1 MLYSM
6 SSLRSCSKH
15 SDLNYNIL
23 KLMFKE
29 EFRLQAS
36 FFNRSYFLFSS
47 LTIVLF
53 TFIMGATLPLLRRAV
68 AIEDMIL
75 VAHWVLLFYG
85 LSVGGFAMFGD
96 RILERRF
103 GSVSLLL
110 GSGYTLPIRFR
121 RLFLLFYI
129 KDTLY
134 YVFFTILP
142 MILGLALASVFVPIS
157 FSSLFYLFV
166 SLTLSFLIGISISV
180 LLFAVLARIGV
191 SGLVIAAAGG
201 SYIWFAGI
209 DIKVV
214 AAQLPPLVFYHSH
227 SFYIVLE
234 VLIISLLLGVIS
246 SFFIK
251 ETPTPHERKAK
262 EAFMRTLSL
271 TSRMV
276 SKYGPMLSKDIL
288 DLVRSGIIFPVILTF
303 MTPLLFL
310 YAVTWFVESV
320 MLWNFSFSLLFYA
333 AMVGFFC
340 TLLYSWL
347 SNVDISECYNS
358 LPLSMPHV
366 IRTKLIL
373 FLFFICVVAVP
384 YLVAV
389 GYLKGEMDLLLI
401 GLFIMFTVSSYVGSV
416 LAYLTGL
423 FTNSYLLDAKILLQ
437 FSLFVVPVLLAET
450 LLSFYYPVS
459 SEFSTLYLTVIG
471 LVLVAASILFLSKL
485 DSRWK
490 GRMFR
495 IS

>member
-1 MLYSM
+1 ML
-6 SSLRSCSKH
+6 
-15 SDLNYNIL
+15 DLNIL

-53 TFIMGATLPLLRRAV
+53 TFIMGATLPMLRHAV
-68 AIEDMIL
+68 AIDDLLL

-85 LSVGGFAMFGD
+85 LGVGGFAMFGD
-96 RILERRF
+96 CILERRF

-110 GSGYTLPIRFR
+110 ASGYTLPIRFR
-121 RLFLLFYI
+121 RLFFLFYI

-134 YVFFTILP
+134 YIFFTILP
-142 MILGLALASVFVPIS
+142 MVLGLALASVFVPIS

-180 LLFAVLARIGV
+180 LLFAVLARLGGAV
-191 SGLVIAAAGG
+191 MVIVAACG
-201 SYIWFAGI
+201 SYLWFMGI
-209 DIKVV
+209 DVKEV
-214 AAQLPPLVFYHSH
+214 AAQLPSLVFYHSH

-234 VLIISLLLGVIS
+234 VLIISLLLGVLS

-251 ETPTPHERKAK
+251 EMPTPHERRAK
-262 EAFMRTLSL
+262 EAFMRTLHL
-271 TSRMV
+271 TSRIV
-276 SKYGPMLSKDIL
+276 SKYGPMLSKNIL

-303 MTPLLFL
+303 LTPLLFL

-347 SNVDISECYNS
+347 SNIDISECYNS

-384 YLVAV
+384 YLIAI
-389 GYLKGEMDLLLI
+389 GYLKGEMDLLWI
-401 GLFIMFTVSSYVGSV
+401 GLFIMFTVSAYVGSV

-423 FTNSYLLDAKILLQ
+423 FTNSYLLDAKILLL
-437 FSLFVVPVLLAET
+437 FSLAVVPVLLAET
-450 LLSFYYPVS
+450 LLSFYYPVNS
-459 SEFSTLYLTVIG
+459 NTSTIYIAG
-471 LVLVAASILFLSKL
+471 LGLLLAVGSIIFLNRL
-485 DSRWK
+485 DDRWK
-490 GRMFR
+490 GKLFR
-495 IS
+495 IA

>member
-1 MLYSM
+1 ML
-6 SSLRSCSKH
+6 
-15 SDLNYNIL
+15 DVNIL

-53 TFIMGATLPLLRRAV
+53 TFILGATLPMLRRAV
-68 AIEDMIL
+68 AIDDLLL

-103 GSVSLLL
+103 GSVSLLM

-129 KDTLY
+129 KDTIY
-134 YVFFTILP
+134 YIFFTIIP
-142 MILGLALASVFVPIS
+142 MIMGLALASVFVPIS

-180 LLFAVLARIGV
+180 LLFSVLARLGAAVLI
-191 SGLVIAAAGG
+191 IAAAGG
-201 SYIWFAGI
+201 ISLWYTGI
-209 DIKVV
+209 DVKVV
-214 AAQLPPLVFYHSH
+214 AVQLPALVFYYSH
-227 SFYIVLE
+227 SFYIVIGI
-234 VLIISLLLGVIS
+234 LITSLLLGALS
-246 SFFIK
+246 SFLIK
-251 ETPTPHERKAK
+251 EVPTPHERRAK
-262 EAFMRTLSL
+262 EAFMRTLRL
-271 TSRMV
+271 TSRLV

-303 MTPLLFL
+303 LTPLLFL
-310 YAVTWFVESV
+310 YVVTWFVESV

-347 SNVDISECYNS
+347 SNIDISECYNS

-384 YLVAV
+384 YLAAI
-389 GYLKGEMDLLLI
+389 GYLKGEMDLLWI
-401 GLFIMFTVSSYVGSV
+401 GLFIMFTVSAYVGSV

-423 FTNSYLLDAKILLQ
+423 FTNSYLLDAKILML
-437 FSLFVVPVLLAET
+437 FSLAVVPVLLAET
-450 LLSFYYPVS
+450 LLSFYYPVNS
-459 SEFSTLYLTVIG
+459 DFSKFWITG
-471 LVLVAASILFLSKL
+471 LGLILVTASVMFLNRL
-485 DSRWK
+485 DHRWK
-490 GRMFR
+490 GKMFR
-495 IS
+495 IA

>member
-1 MLYSM
+1 ML
-6 SSLRSCSKH
+6 
-15 SDLNYNIL
+15 DLKIL
-23 KLMFKE
+23 KLMFRE

-47 LTIVLF
+47 LTIVIF
-53 TFIMGATLPLLRRAV
+53 TFIMGATLPMLRRAV
-68 AIEDMIL
+68 AIDDMLL

-129 KDTLY
+129 KDTIY
-134 YVFFTILP
+134 YIFFTILP
-142 MILGLALASVFVPIS
+142 MILGLALASVFVPIF

-180 LLFAVLARIGV
+180 FLFAAIARLGAAVLA
-191 SGLVIAAAGG
+191 IAAAVG
-201 SYIWFAGI
+201 SYIWFTGI
-209 DIKVV
+209 DIKMV
-214 AAQLPPLVFYHSH
+214 AAQLPAIVFYHSH
-227 SFYIVLE
+227 SFYLVLE
-234 VLIISLLLGVIS
+234 VLIISLLLGAVS

-251 ETPTPHERKAK
+251 EAPAPHERKAK
-262 EAFMRTLSL
+262 EAFMRTLRL
-271 TSRMV
+271 TSRIV

-303 MTPLLFL
+303 LTPLLFL
-310 YAVTWFVESV
+310 YAVTWFIESV
-320 MLWNFSFSLLFYA
+320 ILWNFSFSLLFYA

-347 SNVDISECYNS
+347 SNIDISECYNS
-358 LPLSMPHV
+358 LPISMPHV

-384 YLVAV
+384 YLAAI
-389 GYLKGEMDLLLI
+389 GYLKGETDLLWI
-401 GLFIMFTVSSYVGSV
+401 GLFIMFTVSAYVGSV

-423 FTNSYLLDAKILLQ
+423 FTNSYLLDAKILML
-437 FSLFVVPVLLAET
+437 FSMAVVPVLLAET
-450 LLSFYYPVS
+450 LLSFYYPVNS
-459 SEFSTLYLTVIG
+459 NTSAIYIAG
-471 LVLVAASILFLSKL
+471 LGLAIIAVSMMFLNRL

-495 IS
+495 IA

>member
-1 MLYSM
+1 ML
-6 SSLRSCSKH
+6 
-15 SDLNYNIL
+15 DLNIL

-36 FFNRSYFLFSS
+36 FFNHSYFLFSS

-53 TFIMGATLPLLRRAV
+53 TFIMGVTLPMLRRAV
-68 AIEDMIL
+68 AIDDLLL

-103 GSVSLLL
+103 GSVSLLM

-121 RLFLLFYI
+121 RLFFLFYI
-129 KDTLY
+129 KDTIY
-134 YVFFTILP
+134 YIFFTILP
-142 MILGLALASVFVPIS
+142 MIMGLALASVFVPIS

-180 LLFAVLARIGV
+180 LLFAVIARLGAAVLA
-191 SGLVIAAAGG
+191 IASAGG
-201 SYIWFAGI
+201 FYLWFTGI

-214 AAQLPPLVFYHSH
+214 AAQLPALVYYHSH
-227 SFYIVLE
+227 SFYIVIGI
-234 VLIISLLLGVIS
+234 LITSLLLGVLS
-246 SFFIK
+246 SGFIK
-251 ETPTPHERKAK
+251 EVPTPHERRAK
-262 EAFMRTLSL
+262 EAFMRTMRL
-271 TSRMV
+271 TSRLV

-303 MTPLLFL
+303 LTPLLFL

-347 SNVDISECYNS
+347 SNIDISECYNS
-358 LPLSMPHV
+358 LPMSMPHV

-384 YLVAV
+384 YLAAI
-389 GYLKGEMDLLLI
+389 GYLKGEMDLLWR
-401 GLFIMFTVSSYVGSV
+401 GLFIMFTVSAYVGSV

-423 FTNSYLLDAKILLQ
+423 FPNSYLLDAKILLQ
-437 FSLFVVPVLLAET
+437 FSLAVVPVLLAET
-450 LLSFYYPVS
+450 LLSFYYPVNS
-459 SEFSTLYLTVIG
+459 NTSAIYIAG
-471 LVLVAASILFLSKL
+471 LGVAMVAASIIFLNRL

-495 IS
+495 IA

>member
-1 MLYSM
+1 ML
-6 SSLRSCSKH
+6 
-15 SDLNYNIL
+15 DVNIL

-53 TFIMGATLPLLRRAV
+53 TFIMGATLPMLRRAV
-68 AIEDMIL
+68 AIDDLLL
-75 VAHWVLLFYG
+75 VAHWILLFYG

-110 GSGYTLPIRFR
+110 SSGYTLPIRFK
-121 RLFLLFYI
+121 RLFFLFYI

-134 YVFFTILP
+134 YIFFTILP
-142 MILGLALASVFVPIS
+142 MILGLALASVFTPIS
-157 FSSLFYLFV
+157 FSSLLFLFV
-166 SLTLSFLIGISISV
+166 SLTLSFILGISFSV
-180 LLFAVLARIGV
+180 LLFAALARLGAAA
-191 SGLVIAAAGG
+191 LVIAATGWL
-201 SYIWFAGI
+201 YLWFTGI
-209 DIKVV
+209 DVKEV
-214 AAQLPPLVFYHSH
+214 AAQLPALVFYHSH
-227 SFYIVLE
+227 SFYLVLG
-234 VLIISLLLGVIS
+234 VFITSLALGVIS

-251 ETPTPHERKAK
+251 EVPTPHERKAK
-262 EAFMRTLSL
+262 EAFMGTARL
-271 TSRMV
+271 TSRLS
-276 SKYGPMLSKDIL
+276 SKYSPMLSKDII

-303 MTPLLFL
+303 LTPLLFL

-347 SNVDISECYNS
+347 SNIDISECYNS

-373 FLFFICVVAVP
+373 FIFFICVVAVP
-384 YLVAV
+384 YLAAI
-389 GYLKGEMDLLLI
+389 GYLKGETDLLLI
-401 GLFIMFTVSSYVGSV
+401 GLFIMFTVSVYVGSV

-423 FTNSYLLDAKILLQ
+423 FTNSYLLDAKILLL
-437 FSLFVVPVLLAET
+437 FSLAVVPVLLAET
-450 LLSFYYPVS
+450 LLSFYYPVN
-459 SEFSTLYLTVIG
+459 SEFSMIYIAGMG
-471 LVLVAASILFLSKL
+471 LILVAASMVFLNRL

-495 IS
+495 IA

>member
-1 MLYSM
+1 ML
-6 SSLRSCSKH
+6 
-15 SDLNYNIL
+15 DVNIL

-53 TFIMGATLPLLRRAV
+53 TFIMGVTLPMLRRAV
-68 AIEDMIL
+68 AIDDLLL

-85 LSVGGFAMFGD
+85 LGVGGFAMFGD

-121 RLFLLFYI
+121 RLFFLFYI
-129 KDTLY
+129 KDTIY
-134 YVFFTILP
+134 YIFFTILP
-142 MILGLALASVFVPIS
+142 MIMGLALASVFVPIS
-157 FSSLFYLFV
+157 FSSLFYLFI
-166 SLTLSFLIGISISV
+166 SLTMSFLIGISISV
-180 LLFAVLARIGV
+180 LMFAVIARLGASV
-191 SGLVIAAAGG
+191 LFVIAAGG
-201 SYIWFAGI
+201 IYLWFTGI

-214 AAQLPPLVFYHSH
+214 AAQLPALVFYHSH
-227 SFYIVLE
+227 SVYIVIGI
-234 VLIISLLLGVIS
+234 LIISLLLGVLS
-246 SFFIK
+246 SGFIK
-251 ETPTPHERKAK
+251 EMPTPHERRAK
-262 EAFMRTLSL
+262 EAFMRTLRL
-271 TSRMV
+271 TSRFV

-303 MTPLLFL
+303 LTPLLFL

-347 SNVDISECYNS
+347 SNIDISECYNS
-358 LPLSMPHV
+358 LPMSMPHV

-373 FLFFICVVAVP
+373 FLLFICVVAVP
-384 YLVAV
+384 YLAAI
-389 GYLKGEMDLLLI
+389 GYLKGEMDLLWI
-401 GLFIMFTVSSYVGSV
+401 GLFIMFTVSAYVGSV

-423 FTNSYLLDAKILLQ
+423 FTNSYLLDAKILML
-437 FSLFVVPVLLAET
+437 FSLAVVPVLLAET
-450 LLSFYYPVS
+450 LLSFYYPVNS
-459 SEFSTLYLTVIG
+459 NTSAIYIAGLGVVI
-471 LVLVAASILFLSKL
+471 VAASMLFLNRL

-490 GRMFR
+490 GKMFR
-495 IS
+495 IA

>member
-1 MLYSM
+1 ML
-6 SSLRSCSKH
+6 
-15 SDLNYNIL
+15 DVNIL

-53 TFIMGATLPLLRRAV
+53 TFIMGATLPMLRRAV
-68 AIEDMIL
+68 GIDDLLL

-85 LSVGGFAMFGD
+85 LGVGGFAMFGD

-110 GSGYTLPIRFR
+110 ASGYTLPIRFR
-121 RLFLLFYI
+121 RLFFLFYI

-134 YVFFTILP
+134 YIFFTILP

-157 FSSLFYLFV
+157 FSSLLFLFV

-180 LLFAVLARIGV
+180 LFFAALARLGAAVLV
-191 SGLVIAAAGG
+191 TAAAFG
-201 SYIWFAGI
+201 SYMWFTGI
-209 DIKVV
+209 DIKLV

-227 SFYIVLE
+227 SFFLVLE
-234 VLIISLLLGVIS
+234 VLITSLALGALS

-251 ETPTPHERKAK
+251 EVPTPHERKAK
-262 EAFMRTLSL
+262 EAFMRTLRL
-271 TSRMV
+271 TSRLV

-303 MTPLLFL
+303 LMPLLFL

-320 MLWNFSFSLLFYA
+320 MLWDFSFSLLFYA

-347 SNVDISECYNS
+347 SNIDISECYNS

-389 GYLKGEMDLLLI
+389 GYLKGEMYLLWI
-401 GLFIMFTVSSYVGSV
+401 GIFIMFTVSAYVGSV

-437 FSLFVVPVLLAET
+437 FSLAVVPVLLAET
-450 LLSFYYPVS
+450 LLSFYYPVNS
-459 SEFSTLYLTVIG
+459 NTSTVYIAGLG
-471 LVLVAASILFLSKL
+471 LVLVATSIIFLNRL
-485 DSRWK
+485 GDRWK
-490 GRMFR
+490 GKLFR
-495 IS
+495 IA

>member
-1 MLYSM
+1 VL
-6 SSLRSCSKH
+6 
-15 SDLNYNIL
+15 DVNIL

-53 TFIMGATLPLLRRAV
+53 TFIMGASLPMLRRAV
-68 AIEDMIL
+68 AIDDMIL
-75 VAHWVLLFYG
+75 VAHWILLFYG
-85 LSVGGFAMFGD
+85 LGVGGFAMFGD

-103 GSVSLLL
+103 GSVSLLIA
-110 GSGYTLPIRFR
+110 SGYTLPIRFR
-121 RLFLLFYI
+121 RLFFLFYI

-134 YVFFTILP
+134 YIFFTILP
-142 MILGLALASVFVPIS
+142 VILGLALASVFVPIS
-157 FSSLFYLFV
+157 FPSLLFLFV
-166 SLTLSFLIGISISV
+166 SLILSFLLGISFSV
-180 LLFAVLARIGV
+180 LLFAALARLGAAA
-191 SGLVIAAAGG
+191 LVIAAPLGL
-201 SYIWFAGI
+201 YLWFTKI
-209 DIKVV
+209 DVKEV
-214 AAQLPPLVFYHSH
+214 AAQLPALVFYHSH
-227 SFYIVLE
+227 SFYLVPG
-234 VLIISLLLGVIS
+234 VLITSLALGVIS

-251 ETPTPHERKAK
+251 EVPAPHERKAK
-262 EAFMRTLSL
+262 EVFMKIERL
-271 TSRMV
+271 TSWFSSRY
-276 SKYGPMLSKDIL
+276 SPMLSKDII

-303 MTPLLFL
+303 LMPLLFL

-320 MLWNFSFSLLFYA
+320 MLWDFSFSLLFYA

-347 SNVDISECYNS
+347 SNIDISECYNT

-373 FLFFICVVAVP
+373 YLFFACIVAVP

-389 GYLKGEMDLLLI
+389 GYLKGEMDFLLI
-401 GLFIMFTVSSYVGSV
+401 GLFIMFTVSAYVGSL

-437 FSLFVVPVLLAET
+437 FSLSVIPVLLAET
-450 LLSFYYPVS
+450 LLSFYYPVNS
-459 SEFSTLYLTVIG
+459 KFSTLHIAG
-471 LVLVAASILFLSKL
+471 LGLILVAASMVFLNRL

-495 IS
+495 IA